1 MSQKVYDAIVVG
13 GGPAG
18 VSLAYTL
25 GKLGK
30 SVILLDKKKQDQI
43 GNKTCGDAL
52 DGKSPTILK
61 EAFGLDMPHGEE
73 VSDVLTKMA
82 IVTPSTKLYLDAPGF
97 TINRL
102 EYGQR
107 LLQECIDIGVEVIPQ
122 APVRE
127 VIIEDGF
134 VKGVRYV
141 GTDGKVELRAK
152 IVADCS
158 GYVAS
163 VRNKL
168 PEGFS
173 EGLHARLPDHHV
185 AASYR
190 EIVDL
195 KEEHPYPNEIVLIY
209 DNRLPPPGYLWLFS
223 KGKKR
228 LNMGTGWLKSENVNF
243 DKSMKEI
250 YLEVLEDYYKRDI
263 DYTVDIAGG
272 GLIPIRPPFDT
283 LTFNGGV
290 VIGDAACLVDPTTAE
305 GHGPALVAG
314 YYAGKAI
321 SDAIDRDDVSREGL
335 WKYNIDTMAHY
346 GRQFAISYI
355 SLQYLRVIQADGMDY
370 FLKKRVLIQEDLLVV
385 FNGES
390 PKLSFIEMLKRA
402 KRAFPR
408 LDLLWGLKKL
418 ISNVNRIGDHYDN
431 YPSDPKDLPA
441 WIELRDKILGE
452 KL

>member
-1 MSQKVYDAIVVG
+1 MSEYDVIVVG
-13 GGPAG
+13 AGPAG

-25 GKLGK
+25 SKLGK

-52 DGKSPTILK
+52 DGKSPSILN
-61 EAFGLDMPHGEE
+61 EAFGLKMPHGEE
-73 VSDVLTKMA
+73 VSDVLSKMA
-82 IVTPSTKLYLDAPGF
+82 IVTESTKLDLVAPGY

-107 LLQECIDIGVEVIPQ
+107 LLQECIDLGVKVIPQ

-141 GTDGKVELRAK
+141 GSDGKVELRAK

-158 GYVAS
+158 GFVAS

-173 EGLHARLPDHHV
+173 EGLHARLPDYHV

-195 KEEHPYPNEIVLIY
+195 KEDHPYSNEIVLIY
-209 DNRLPPPGYLWLFS
+209 DKRLPPPGYLWLFS
-223 KGKKR
+223 KGEKR

-243 DKSMKEI
+243 DKTMKEK
-250 YLEVLEDYYKRDI
+250 YLEVLEDYYKRDV
-263 DYTVDIAGG
+263 DYTVDVAGG
-272 GLIPIRPPFDT
+272 GQIPIRPPFDT

-290 VIGDAACLVDPTTAE
+290 VIGDAGCLVDPTTAE
-305 GHGPALVAG
+305 GHGPALVTG

-335 WKYNIDTMAHY
+335 WQYNVETMAHY
-346 GRQFAISYI
+346 GRPFAISYVA
-355 SLQYLRVIQADGMDY
+355 LQYLREVEADGLDY
-370 FLKKRVLIQEDLLVV
+370 FFRKRVLTQEDMLAV

-390 PKLSFIEMLKRA
+390 PTLGFIEMLKRA
-402 KRAFPR
+402 KRAFPK
-408 LDLLWGLKKL
+408 LNLLWGLKKL
-418 ISNVNRIGDHYDN
+418 ISDVNGIGDHYDK
-431 YPSDPKDLPA
+431 YPSDPEDLPA
-441 WIELRDKILGE
+441 WTEQRDKILGE